1 MKKHTDIVAPRG
13 RNEAEVRTLL
23 AGAGTHQPLDPVAS
37 LRSKSDSPRRRMTV
51 HLPDRV
57 NTKASRLLG
66 IVPPAPIVW
75 PSLMLVA
82 LLATGSSLEAQIRR
96 EGRYWVV
103 TEEGSVP
110 AGGRL
115 RVSSTGGIT
124 VRGDASTQQ
133 VRYQVTKKVRA
144 DNQQEAEQLLRQARL
159 AVSRQGNAAV
169 ISLGAPSCR
178 RCGFSAEMTIDLPK
192 NTQEIG
198 LETQGG
204 PLDVSNVDG
213 QVRAETAG
221 GPVTLRQIG
230 GTVTAG
236 TAGGPIVL
244 DSIGGAIRAETAGG
258 PVSLNAAGA
267 EAVLTT
273 SGGNISAKQV
283 KGTLRAETA
292 GGGIVADGV
301 GGDVIAG
308 TSGGSIRL
316 GDVKGAVR
324 ASTAGGSIHV
334 SSAPS
339 GVRAETAGGDIQLT
353 GVAGEVLAAS
363 AGGNIRAEFLAGQPI
378 RASMLET
385 NAGTIVVLLSGDV
398 PLTVEAIVDLA
409 DNLRHIESEFDSINI
424 SREGSGFGPGTV
436 TARGEIDGG
445 GPLLR
450 IRNTSGRIQ
459 IRKRP

>member
-1 MKKHTDIVAPRG
+1 VPAAI
-13 RNEAEVRTLL
+13 TLTL
-23 AGAGTHQPLDPVAS
+23 
-37 LRSKSDSPRRRMTV
+37 
-51 HLPDRV
+51 
-57 NTKASRLLG
+57 
-66 IVPPAPIVW
+66 
-75 PSLMLVA
+75 PSLLLVA
-82 LLATGSSLEAQIRR
+82 LVTAASPLDAQIRR
-96 EGRYWVV
+96 EGRYWVQ
-103 TEEGSVP
+103 TEEGSVS

-115 RVSSTGGIT
+115 RVSSTGSIT

-133 VRYQVTKKVRA
+133 VRYRVTKKVRT
-144 DNQQEAEQLLRQARL
+144 DDQQEAEQLLRQARL
-159 AVSRQGNAAV
+159 AVNRQGNAAV
-169 ISLGAPSCR
+169 ISLENPRCR

-192 NTQEIG
+192 NTQEVG

-213 QVRAETAG
+213 LVRAETAG
-221 GPVTLRQIG
+221 GPIALRQIG
-230 GTVTAG
+230 GAVSVA

-244 DSIGGAIRAETAGG
+244 DAIGGAIRAETAGG
-258 PVSLNAAGA
+258 PISLNAAGRD
-267 EAVLTT
+267 AVLTT
-273 SGGNISAKQV
+273 SGGSISAKQV

-308 TSGGSIRL
+308 TSGGSVRL

-334 SSAPS
+334 TSAPS

-353 GVAGEVLAAS
+353 DVAGVVMAAS
-363 AGGNIRAEFLAGQPI
+363 AAGSIRAQFLAGK
-378 RASMLET
+378 RVEASTLET
-385 NAGTIVVLLSGDV
+385 NAGTIVVWLSADV

-409 DNLRHIESEFDSINI
+409 DNLRHIETEFDSI
-424 SREGSGFGPGTV
+424 SVTREGSRFGPSTV
-436 TARGEIDGG
+436 MAKGEIDGG
-445 GPLLR
+445 GPLLK